1 MYIDMRDYK
10 QTAILAQ
17 SAAYEDIVAWVTAVK
32 PNMIV
37 AHTLCVMDD
46 PFSLHS
52 KLRSPF
58 GVTLQATEQELQKN
72 EPLWRHKLE
81 ELGLDITRWRV
92 DTVPLIRGAGACK
105 FYITID
111 LNAPEKDKVV
121 ELINRIKES
130 DDLGRN
136 IERELTHDGFFRVAV
151 KPRLRLE
158 CITSGQRYTQ
168 IIIHTTAPEN
178 PIETLDNPD
187 LQDILQQFN
196 KCLAPVQEPWEAD
209 KEETLTEVIR
219 ELCYPEWEERNTD
232 NDRLINKLV
241 RRVLEQ

>member
-1 MYIDMRDYK
+1 MYTDMRDYK
-10 QTAILAQ
+10 LGSPLTQ
-17 SAAYEDIVAWVTAVK
+17 SAHYEDIAEWATVIK
-32 PNMIV
+32 PSMKV
-37 AHTLCVMDD
+37 ERSLCVMTD
-46 PFSLHS
+46 PFAV
-52 KLRSPF
+52 LRGLKPLS
-58 GVTLQATEQELQKN
+58 GATLQATVQELQKN
-72 EPLWRHKLE
+72 EPLWRDKLE
-81 ELGLDITRWRV
+81 ELGLDITRWRI
-92 DTVPLIRGAGACK
+92 DTVPLNKGSGVCM

-158 CITSGQRYTQ
+158 CITSGQKYTQ

-196 KCLAPVQEPWEAD
+196 QCLTPVQDPWKAG

-232 NDRLINKLV
+232 NDHLVHKLV
-241 RRVLEQ
+241 RSVLEP

>member
-1 MYIDMRDYK
+1 MHVDMRDYE
-10 QTAILAQ
+10 QGTQLTQ
-17 SAAYEDIVAWVTAVK
+17 SAHYEDIAEWATVIK
-32 PNMIV
+32 PNMKV
-37 AHTLCVMDD
+37 ERTLCVMTD
-46 PFSLHS
+46 PFAM
-52 KLRSPF
+52 LRGFKPLS
-58 GVTLQATEQELQKN
+58 GRTLQATEQELQKN

-81 ELGLDITRWRV
+81 ELRLDITRWRV

-111 LNAPEKDKVV
+111 LNAPEKDKIV

-196 KCLAPVQEPWEAD
+196 KCLAPVQEPWKAD

-219 ELCYPEWEERNTD
+219 ELCYPEWEERNAD
-232 NDRLINKLV
+232 NDHHIHKLV
-241 RRVLEQ
+241 RSVLEQ